1 MRPFFIRKYIFLCY
15 HIKTHECG
23 KCFIIRSK
31 FCRRY
36 IIIVGIFHFIR
47 KYIFL
52 CYHIKTHEC
61 GKCFIIRSKFC
72 RRYIIIVG
80 IFHIYIHRICCV
92 DIIYINLKQ
101 KELFN
106 IYCFMA

>member
-23 KCFIIRSK
+23 KCFIIRK
-31 FCRRY
+31 DILLLLVYFMY
-36 IIIVGIFHFIR
+36 DKNFV
-47 KYIFL
+47 Y
-52 CYHIKTHEC
+52 KTNQK
-61 GKCFIIRSKFC
+61 G
-72 RRYIIIVG
+72 
-80 IFHIYIHRICCV
+80 IYIHRICCV